1 MSKIKSRNWNKI
13 LLALLVYLLSPVLWK
28 WKNRMVSYVTK
39 LTKSS

>member
-28 WKNRMVSYVTK
+28 WKNKMVIYITK
-39 LTKSS
+39 LTK